1 MIVKPFSALLLLK
14 LTPDID
20 DLDVVTVYRDPPIPT
35 PPETVRAPVEKPVE
49 AVEPVIFKPDAL
61 SVFPRA
67 LTPERTYEG
76 VLPIEALLLDPVR

>member
-1 MIVKPFSALLLLK
+1 MLSATSIVPNTFKE
-14 LTPDID
+14 
-20 DLDVVTVYRDPPIPT
+20 PPIPT
-35 PPETVRAPVEKPVE
+35 PPVTTNAPVEKPVE
-49 AVEPVIFKPDAL
+49 AVEPVMFKPDAL